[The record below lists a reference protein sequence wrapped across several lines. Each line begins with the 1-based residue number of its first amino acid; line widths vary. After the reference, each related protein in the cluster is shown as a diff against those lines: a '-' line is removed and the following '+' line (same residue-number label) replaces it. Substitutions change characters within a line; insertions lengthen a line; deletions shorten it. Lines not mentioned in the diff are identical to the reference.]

1 MPHTTVLLT
10 VTTGPTGW
18 LAGCFLA
25 LAPGFTALTA
35 FTDMST
41 TALIR
46 IPVTLDQCRIAGRS
60 ASTTSTP
67 TRREMDEETLATLA
81 MTGRLSTRSRD
92 IEVAG
97 IPVGMAAGGA
107 RERAD
112 LGGRWLPLPLI
123 FQDVIPN
130 EVAPPSAVFRGWEPM
145 QPASRGC
152 ASPVLPSNFPQ
163 LRCDI

>member
-1 MPHTTVLLT
+1 
-10 VTTGPTGW
+10 
-18 LAGCFLA
+18 
-25 LAPGFTALTA
+25 
-35 FTDMST
+35 MST

-46 IPVTLDQCRIAGRS
+46 ITVTLDHCRIAGRS

-97 IPVGMAAGGA
+97 IPVGMAAGVA
-107 RERAD
+107 RERSD

-130 EVAPPSAVFRGWEPM
+130 EVAPRSAVFRGWEPM
-145 QPASRGC
+145 QPASRGFLVGLRYTH
-152 ASPVLPSNFPQ
+152 APGLAIVPPQ
-163 LRCDI
+163 AQLELIPERRRHPETRRTSAA